1 MTDQVAEIDPF
12 APGTLDQKTE
22 LAALIHALEF
32 ASGFSLLFV
41 VCNQAPQRRQ
51 LMAKMR
57 EQLPKFKV
65 QEIIFNEPVNH
76 LLDALCERLI
86 EPLPNAIFVS
96 GLEHSLPTLTG
107 ASTTTFIAN
116 LNASRN
122 SFPQTMPRPL
132 VLWVPEYVL
141 TAIVQGA
148 PDFFSIRSGVY
159 AFAATPE
166 ELTEFARILFA
177 GDHWQAESLPL
188 PEKQHRLAAIRGLL
202 AEYEA
207 LPVERQDRR
216 TQMRLLDRL
225 GVLLSAQGNY
235 TEALRQFQQAVRLAE
250 GLGDRASVASLLH
263 RLGMRYQAIGE
274 HDKALQCYKQSLR
287 IAEEQGD
294 RSLVAP
300 SLHQLGTLYQALGE
314 YDQALQYYDKSLR
327 ILEELNDRLGI
338 ANSLGQVGILHHAQ
352 GAYREALSNYEQALR
367 IFEELGDR
375 TGLIITLHQL
385 GILHQ
390 LRGEHSEALRHYE
403 ESMRI
408 AEELGDRAQVA
419 RSLHQ
424 LGNLYY
430 LQGAYDEALQRYE
443 QSLRI
448 KKELGDRAGVAT
460 SLHQLGILHQA
471 RSKYDEA
478 LQFYEQSL
486 RIREELNNRAGVA
499 SSRGQI
505 GILLMETARYGE
517 AFAVLL
523 NALAIS
529 IELQSPDAKIIANTL
544 RALRARWSKQAFD
557 TAWREATGED
567 VPDWL
572 KESSKAAS

>member
-1 MTDQVAEIDPF
+1 MTDQVVKLDPF
-12 APGTLDQKTE
+12 APGALDQETE
-22 LAALIHALEF
+22 LAALTHALEL
-32 ASGFSLLFV
+32 ANGFSLLFV
-41 VCNQAPQRRQ
+41 QCNQAPHRRK
-51 LMAKMR
+51 LMAELCNR
-57 EQLPKFKV
+57 LPQFTI

-76 LLDALCERLI
+76 LLDELRERLT

-96 GLEHSLPTLTG
+96 GLEHSLPSIAE
-107 ASTTTFIAN
+107 ASTTSFTAN

-122 SFPQTMPRPL
+122 SFPQTLQCPI

-141 TAIVQGA
+141 MAIAQGA

-159 AFAATPE
+159 SFASSPE
-166 ELTEFARILFA
+166 ELAESTRALSA
-177 GDHWQAESLPL
+177 GEHWQAESLPL
-188 PEKQHRLAAIRGLL
+188 SEKQHRVAAIKGLL
-202 AEYEA
+202 TEYEA

-216 TQMRLLDRL
+216 TEMRLLDRL

-235 TEALRQFQQAVRLAE
+235 KEALLQFQRAVKLAE

-274 HDKALQCYKQSLR
+274 YDKALQCYKQSLR
-287 IAEEQGD
+287 IAEEQSD
-294 RSLVAP
+294 SSLVAS

-314 YDQALQYYDKSLR
+314 YEQALQYYDKSLR
-327 ILEELNDRLGI
+327 ILEQLNDRLGI
-338 ANSLGQVGILHHAQ
+338 ANSVGQIGILYHAQ
-352 GAYREALSNYEQALR
+352 GAYREAQSKFEHALR

-385 GILHQ
+385 GILHE
-390 LRGEHSEALRHYE
+390 LRGEYGKALRHYE

-424 LGNLYY
+424 IGNLNYR
-430 LQGAYDEALQRYE
+430 QGAYGEALQRYQ

-448 KKELGDRAGVAT
+448 KEELGDRAGVAT
-460 SLHQLGILHQA
+460 SLHQLGILNQT
-471 RSKYDEA
+471 RGENDKA
-478 LQFYEQSL
+478 LQLYKQSL
-486 RIREELNNRAGVA
+486 RIREEFNNRAGVA

-505 GILLMETARYGE
+505 GILLMETARYDE
-517 AFAVLL
+517 AFALLL
-523 NALAIS
+523 NALAMS
-529 IELQSPDAKIIANTL
+529 IELQSPDTQIIANTL
-544 RALRARWSKQAFD
+544 KTLRERWNRQAFD
-557 TAWREATGED
+557 AAWRESTGKD

-572 KESSKAAS
+572 QEMAGES